1 MGKRGG
7 AKRPPN
13 LSSASHKQLSLREQN
28 LGKKQTNTINVKSR
42 LKLDHLQNLATWA
55 GGEASVPSLA
65 AFFGHHL
72 AAANES
78 MGLQPDPSL
87 FSCQSVTIV
96 RKYAAV
102 MASFGDVRQ
111 FFNLALTALYGLTRP
126 TLRHE
131 VNVRNLEFLHRIVL
145 CINASSVRIEILR
158 KGLQLGHMKE
168 INPAKAKPS
177 SKQEHRKSTL
187 QKSVSLE
194 EDTRIKEAVNK
205 VNEIDAQAIA
215 HEVIKVDEI
224 TLPAIAEDSCNSNSP
239 VTPSVKPKVT
249 LDGKKTKR
257 NKSGTKKPVESEIN
271 SATTEK
277 TVWGSS
283 KKRKSWTSLKEI
295 AERSEHDS
303 SQNITNL

>member
-7 AKRPPN
+7 AKRQPN

-87 FSCQSVTIV
+87 FSCQRCETILQP
-96 RKYAAV
+96 
-102 MASFGDVRQ
+102 G
-111 FFNLALTALYGLTRP
+111 FNCT
-126 TLRHE
+126 
-131 VNVRNLEFLHRIVL
+131 
-145 CINASSVRIEILR
+145 VRIEKTHVKARSKR
-158 KGLQLGHMKE
+158 KKSRISTQNSVVYKCQFCLHRNLKKGTPIGHMKE
-168 INPAKAKPS
+168 INPPKVKRT

-194 EDTRIKEAVNK
+194 KDTRIKEAVNK
-205 VNEIDAQAIA
+205 VNEIDAQAIGD
-215 HEVIKVDEI
+215 EVIKVDEI

-239 VTPSVKPKVT
+239 VTPSVKAKVT

-295 AERSEHDS
+295 AERMTVE
-303 SQNITNL
+303 